1 MHGSIFITGASSG
14 FGASC
19 ARRFGKE
26 GRPLILVARRV
37 EKLEQL
43 KKELDG
49 QTAAYILS
57 LDIRDRN
64 AVQNAVASLPES
76 FADIEI
82 LLNNAGI
89 GLGVGK
95 VQEGNLDDWD
105 AMIDTNV
112 KGLLYCTRAILPG
125 MIARDRGHIINVGS
139 IAGSWPYPEGN
150 IYAATKAFV
159 NHFSRLLKAD
169 LYGTKLRVTNIEP
182 GLAETE
188 FAKVRYKGDEEKA
201 AEFYD
206 GILET
211 LAPEDIAETIYWV
224 ANMPQHVNVA
234 SVEVMPT
241 AQNWGE
247 FRLQK
252 K

>member
-1 MHGSIFITGASSG
+1 MSGSVFITGASSG
-14 FGASC
+14 FGASS
-19 ARRFGKE
+19 ARRFSKE
-26 GRPLILVARRV
+26 GRPLILVARRT
-37 EKLEQL
+37 EKLEEL

-49 QTAAYILS
+49 QSDVHILS
-57 LDIRDRN
+57 LDIRDRH
-64 AVQNAVASLPES
+64 AVQTAVGNLPES
-76 FADIEI
+76 FLNIEI
-82 LLNNAGI
+82 LLNNAGV
-89 GLGVGK
+89 GLGAAK

-105 AMIDTNV
+105 VMIDTNV

-125 MIARDRGHIINVGS
+125 MIARGRGHIINVGS

-169 LYGTKLRVTNIEP
+169 LYGTGIRVTNIEP

-188 FAKVRYKGDEEKA
+188 FAKVRYKGDEAKA
-201 AEFYD
+201 AEFY
-206 GILET
+206 GNILGP

-224 ANMPQHVNVA
+224 ASMPQHVNVT

-241 AQNWGE
+241 TQNWCG
-247 FRLQK
+247 FRMRK
-252 K
+252 E